1 MLQQA
6 WLLATTVE
14 GMVLRSWLTT
24 SLSAYRVSVA
34 GLNNSSGRLA
44 IWARRMRRSN
54 SSVLPENMGPQTT
67 SSRPSPAGSPEGAVN
82 WSVACMSRAS

>member
-1 MLQQA
+1 MLQKA

-14 GMVLRSWLTT
+14 GMALRSWLTT

-44 IWARRMRRSN
+44 IWARRMRRATLPSCRKTWVHRQLQV
-54 SSVLPENMGPQTT
+54 VLLLQAAL
-67 SSRPSPAGSPEGAVN
+67 R
-82 WSVACMSRAS
+82 